1 MVNGPSRAGARP
13 ERKSSQKLKR
23 NMQQMQ
29 QRNSRC
35 IDARFVNSD
44 STIAVI

>member
-1 MVNGPSRAGARP
+1 MVNGPSRAGAKPSENQPKADSEIRQ
-13 ERKSSQKLKR
+13 E
-23 NMQQMQ
+23 MQ
-29 QRNSRC
+29 QRNICC